1 MHYKTYVPKKTI
13 KNSRWIHGF
22 PSNPRPGC
30 CTTTAPPPLPA
41 PADRPGASPVPQR
54 AAPRRCW
61 RGSRRRRHPRC
72 VGVALGRFQMDKS
85 HFRVGGLGGLGG
97 VSWSSEVAIGF
108 EHFWTQLGTS
118 IKNYWNILN
127 LLSPGDIYSYH
138 IWIYLGDSWGECKQK
153 NQSISY
159 SKISKLQLFAWTLT
173 LPHQEWTLS
182 TCQGPSDGH
191 VRLLQRGWL
200 QVGVKSIP
208 RSLGW
213 SCCDSQIW
221 SDSPSLGD
229 SEHRKSSPTLM
240 DGPWPV
246 LHKNVPWRNGWWRDA
261 SGTAGPAETLG
272 WRSHCDY
279 RTPPNVQREICP
291 CRPVPPPVGQ
301 T

>member
-1 MHYKTYVPKKTI
+1 MFQQKRSK
-13 KNSRWIHGF
+13 IHVESTDF
-22 PSNPRPGC
+22 PATPRPGC

-41 PADRPGASPVPQR
+41 PAEPGASPVPQR

-61 RGSRRRRHPRC
+61 RGSRRRHPRC
-72 VGVALGRFQMDKS
+72 VGVAFGRF
-85 HFRVGGLGGLGG
+85 RGGLGG

-108 EHFWTQLGTS
+108 EMFWTQLGTS
-118 IKNYWNILN
+118 IKLIIEIYWTYLAQGIYIHIIFGYIWAILGVN
-127 LLSPGDIYSYH
+127 ANRKIKASATARYPSCSSSPELWPFH
-138 IWIYLGDSWGECKQK
+138 TK
-153 NQSISY
+153 N
-159 SKISKLQLFAWTLT
+159 
-173 LPHQEWTLS
+173 
-182 TCQGPSDGH
+182 GH
-191 VRLLQRGWL
+191 SRPARDRVMDMCGSCN
-200 QVGVKSIP
+200 VGGFKWVW
-208 RSLGW
+208 RVSLGW

-279 RTPPNVQREICP
+279 KTPPNVQREICP